1 MSIRRLL
8 WSSLLLVAVLV
19 CTLGGILAAGQIQRI
34 AQVNT
39 AEKRLDALR
48 NLAKIPPFISSERG
62 IATLDVGTVAPG
74 NPAALTGLADVRKPT
89 DGAFASARISVAAL
103 ADGVPDGANV
113 RAKMAEIEGLFRQS
127 RVDSDDSL
135 SKPLDQRGGAVEK
148 LTAQS
153 FALNGLIASLINDQL
168 ARLSGLDGAV
178 YRYADTANTVSTL
191 RDIGGRQ
198 AGFLQNLVVAHKPV
212 TDDQRATM
220 LVLQGQVDQIWAR
233 LSAVRDLAGTPT
245 DLRDG
250 LGKVQS
256 GFIDGFGTVK
266 KDLSALYATG
276 DFPYDGAAYREKTF
290 PLYADIL
297 ALRDAFYA
305 AAAAQVTSAHDQAL
319 IGVITSLTAVLA
331 TLAIVIAILIL
342 INRRVTNPL
351 TLLTGIIGRIAEG
364 ARDLEITYRNRTDEM
379 GMLAKA
385 IGVLQDKSA
394 EADRLAGEQTQAE
407 ERREARRQKMEALT
421 RGFGEVMDGVCRS
434 LANAASGMKQSA
446 ESLDLS
452 AETTASRATAVADAA
467 EAATSSVNTVAAAS
481 EELHASINEITR
493 QMADAASSS
502 SSATAQALDTTAKVR
517 TLAESAKRIGDVV
530 QLIRAIASQTNLLAL
545 NATIE
550 AARAGEAGKGFAVVA
565 SEVKSLATQTAQATE
580 EIESQIVAI
589 QGDTSA
595 TVIAIEKIA
604 SVVND
609 ISGVTGSVAAA
620 VEEQS
625 AATRE
630 IARNVQQT
638 ATGTQEVSSSIMLVS
653 TAAADTRGS
662 ARSLLGAAAALAGQA
677 TDLRREVDSF
687 LAEVKAA

>member
-19 CTLGGILAAGQIQRI
+19 CTLGGILAAGQIERI

-48 NLAKIPPFISSERG
+48 SLAKIPPFVSSERG
-62 IATLDVGTVAPG
+62 IATLDVSTVAPG
-74 NPAALTGLADVRKPT
+74 NPAALNSLMDVRKPT
-89 DGAFASARISVAAL
+89 DDAIASARISVAIL
-103 ADGVPDGANV
+103 ADSVPDGANV
-113 RAKMAEIEGLFRQS
+113 RSKMVEIESLFRQS
-127 RVDSDDSL
+127 RTDTDDFL

-148 LTAQS
+148 MTGQS
-153 FALNGLIASLINDQL
+153 FALNGLIAALIGDQL
-168 ARLSGLDGAV
+168 ARLSALDGAV
-178 YRYADTANTVSTL
+178 YRYADTANTVSSL

-198 AGFLQNLVVAHKPV
+198 AGTLQNIVVQHKPV
-212 TDDQRATM
+212 TDEQRSTM
-220 LVLQGQVDQIWAR
+220 LVLQGQVDQIWSR
-233 LSAVRDLAGTPT
+233 LAAVRDLATTPVP
-245 DLRDG
+245 LRDG
-250 LGKVQS
+250 LGKVQT
-256 GFIDGFGTVK
+256 GFIEGFGTMK
-266 KDLSALYATG
+266 KELSAAYATG
-276 DFPYDGAAYREKTF
+276 NFPYDGAVYRDKIF
-290 PLYADIL
+290 PLYTDIL
-297 ALRDAFYA
+297 ALRDAFYD
-305 AAAAQVTSAHDQAL
+305 AAAAQVASAYREAL
-319 IGVITSLTAVLA
+319 VGVITSLAAVLA
-331 TLAIVIAILIL
+331 TLAIVIAILVL
-342 INRRVTNPL
+342 VNRRVTNPL
-351 TLLTGIIGRIAEG
+351 TILTGIIGRIAEG
-364 ARDLEITYRNRTDEM
+364 ARDLEIVYRNRTDEM

-394 EADRLAGEQTQAE
+394 EADRLTGEQAQAG
-407 ERREARRQKMEALT
+407 ERREARRQKMETLT

-434 LANAASGMKQSA
+434 LADAASGMKHSA

-467 EAATSSVNTVAAAS
+467 GAATSSVNTVAAAS

-530 QLIRAIASQTNLLAL
+530 QLIRAIAAQTNLLAL

-580 EIESQIVAI
+580 EIESQIATI
-589 QGDTSA
+589 QGETEA
-595 TVIAIEKIA
+595 TVVAIEKIA

-620 VEEQS
+620 VEQQS

-638 ATGTQEVSSSIMLVS
+638 ATGTQEVSSSILLVS

-662 ARSLLGAAAALAGQA
+662 ARSLLGAAEALAGQA